1 MKERVVMSF
10 KMKTSEK
17 LIAPSLIQEI
27 LLEELIKSINNELLP
42 HSTAREGG
50 NCLKNNAPFNT
61 VSPSFN

>member
-50 NCLKNNAPFNT
+50 YC
-61 VSPSFN
+61 S